1 MGTSKS
7 TILNMASMIVSP
19 SEFKPSKHIIYTKAK
34 VNSKGGKSIGNLNS
48 ETKRSLKLSTPLM
61 LNYGAQRWDNED
73 GSYKLTMALQFPR
86 EEFSNEDTTQLLNTM
101 KEFESQVKDDAVKNS
116 KEWCGKV
123 KSKEVIEELWN
134 PILKYRKNTEGEPDY
149 TSSPTLQLKLPVW
162 DGEYNFELFDPDN
175 QLLLP
180 NSSGATP
187 EQLVEK
193 GSNIAGTIQCGGIW
207 FANGNFGV
215 TWKLNQGIIKRIE
228 KAEKG
233 KCYVKLSSNDRDEIG
248 NDRSEDFKE
257 EKENSVNVEDSE
269 EEEEEENV
277 VESANESTS
286 DDVEGE
292 EEVPDSVA
300 EPEPEPKPEPEFEPE
315 PEVKPKKKRVV
326 K

>member
-1 MGTSKS
+1 
-7 TILNMASMIVSP
+7 MASMIVSP
-19 SEFKPSKHIIYTKAK
+19 SEFKPSKHIIYTKIK
-34 VNSKGGKSIGNLNS
+34 VNSKGGKSIGILNS

-101 KEFESQVKDDAVKNS
+101 KEFEAQVKADAVKNS
-116 KEWCGKV
+116 KEWFGKV
-123 KSKEVIEELWN
+123 KSKEVIDELWN
-134 PILKYRKNTEGEPDY
+134 PILKYRKTPEGEPDY
-149 TSSPTLQLKLPVW
+149 TSSPTLQLKMPVW

-215 TWKLNQGIIKRIE
+215 TWKLNQGIVKRIE

-233 KCYVKLSSNDRDEIG
+233 KCYVKLSSNDREEIG
-248 NDRSEDFKE
+248 NDRTEDFKE
-257 EKENSVNVEDSE
+257 EKKETSTEVEDSDE
-269 EEEEEENV
+269 EGDVVSPSEEAEVVVSPPEEAEV
-277 VESANESTS
+277 VESPAEEAEA
-286 DDVEGE
+286 VEE
-292 EEVPDSVA
+292 TV
-300 EPEPEPKPEPEFEPE
+300 E

-326 K
+326 KKKV